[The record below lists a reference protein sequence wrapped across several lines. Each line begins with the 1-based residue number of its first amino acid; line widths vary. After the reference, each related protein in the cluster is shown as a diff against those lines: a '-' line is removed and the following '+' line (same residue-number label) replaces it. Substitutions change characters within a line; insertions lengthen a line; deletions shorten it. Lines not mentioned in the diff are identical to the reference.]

1 MRFTPA
7 IVTALLLATGCV
19 GGIENTDPPPAT
31 PDAGVTPPSGSMARQ
46 MFTTNVH
53 PIVMRCSGGACH
65 SVTGAVG
72 GGASRFADSSPDTS
86 YDAIVRQP
94 LAVGGFNAQAGFLTK
109 IAGGHQAI
117 TYSTAE
123 ISSINAWFAQE
134 LKEKMGTGMPPAVDP
149 IEVLKKWSGCM
160 TLANFNTAQMAQ
172 KWGGLAASQ
181 GQKCANCHAL
191 GGDSFIATTN
201 AQTMFDMMTKYKDY
215 LLKFF
220 TVDGTGKVIINKASM
235 VNAGVTIPSHPRFDP
250 TTNAGMQAL
259 EAYYTATLPLF
270 EANPNTCEPPRLL
283 P

>member
-19 GGIENTDPPPAT
+19 GGIENTDPPTTT
-31 PDAGVTPPSGSMARQ
+31 PDAGTTPTGSMARQ
-46 MFTTNVH
+46 MYTTNVH
-53 PIVMRCSGGACH
+53 PIMNRCSGGACH
-65 SVTGAVG
+65 SVTGAIG

-94 LAVGGFNAQAGFLTK
+94 LAVGTFNAQAGILTK
-109 IAGGHQAI
+109 IAAGHNAI

-123 ISSINAWFAQE
+123 IGSINAWFAQE
-134 LKEKMGTGMPPAVDP
+134 LKEKMGTNQPPAVDP

-181 GQKCANCHAL
+181 GQKCANCHNL
-191 GGDSFIATTN
+191 GGDGFIATTN

-220 TVDGTGKVIINKASM
+220 TVDGDGKVIINKASM
-235 VNAGVTIPSHPRFDP
+235 TNAGVTIPSHPRFDP
-250 TTNAGMQAL
+250 LTNAGMVAL
-259 EAYYTATLPLF
+259 EAYYTSTMALST
-270 EANPNTCEPPRLL
+270 AGTCDPPRLT